1 MKKIDVGDM
10 VTRRSYGQ
18 DIVFYVRRIL
28 GTDPPVAQLIGVNV
42 RLAADSPLDDL
53 IVLDYRIKPSGPS
66 GLKAVISQIVLQRTK
81 PAPRQH
87 YRLEV
92 ARSEYVPV
100 PGKVLHIDGKE
111 HYLNQCLALYRNL
124 SVPVI
129 GLHIPEAEQPK
140 RIRAVLE
147 TYRPDILV
155 ITGHD
160 GLLRRQGSRDFLINY
175 RSSQYFVEAVK
186 QARLFDSNR
195 DGLAIIAGACQS
207 HFESLIDAGA
217 NFASAP
223 ERVMIHCYD
232 PVFVAEKLA
241 YTPFTQVVD
250 LPELFGTTISGKDG
264 IGGIETRGKL
274 RQGFPRIES
283 WLPGEAYSVP
293 KA

>member
-1 MKKIDVGDM
+1 MKKVNVGDM

-42 RLAADSPLDDL
+42 RLFADSPLDDL
-53 IVLDYRIKPSGPS
+53 VVLDYRIKPSSPS
-66 GLKAVISQIVLQRTK
+66 GLKSAISQIVLQRAK
-81 PAPRQH
+81 PDSQQH

-92 ARSEYVPV
+92 VRSDYVPV
-100 PGKVLHIDGKE
+100 PGKVLHVDGEE

-124 SVPVI
+124 NVPVI
-129 GLHIPEAEQPK
+129 GLHIPEVEQPK
-140 RIRAVLE
+140 RIREVLE
-147 TYRPDILV
+147 KYQPDILV

-160 GLLRRQGSRDFLINY
+160 GLLRRSGSRDFLANY
-175 RSSQYFVEAVK
+175 RSSQYFVETVR
-186 QARLFDSNR
+186 QARLYDSNR

-207 HFESLIDAGA
+207 HFESLIEAGA

-241 YTPFTQVVD
+241 YTPFTQVVN

-283 WLPGEAYSVP
+283 WLPSESYTLP
-293 KA
+293 KT

>member
-1 MKKIDVGDM
+1 MKKVGVGDM
-10 VTRRSYGQ
+10 ATRRSYGQ

-42 RLAADSPLDDL
+42 RLFADSPLDDL
-53 IVLDYRIKPSGPS
+53 IVLDYRVKPSSPS
-66 GLKAVISQIVLQRTK
+66 GLKAIIARVVFERAKPKPQRN
-81 PAPRQH
+81 
-87 YRLEV
+87 YRLEAV
-92 ARSEYVPV
+92 RADYVPI
-100 PGKVLHIDGKE
+100 PGKVLHIDGEE
-111 HYLNQCLALYRNL
+111 HYLKQCLTLYRNL

-129 GLHIPEAEQPK
+129 GLHIPEAEQPRK
-140 RIRAVLE
+140 IREVLE
-147 TYRPDILV
+147 KHRPDILV

-160 GLLRRQGSRDFLINY
+160 GLLRKQGSRDFLINY
-175 RSSQYFVEAVK
+175 RSSQYFVETVK
-186 QARLFDSNR
+186 QARLYDTNR

-207 HFESLIDAGA
+207 HFESLIEAGA

-250 LPELFGTTISGKDG
+250 LPELFYTTISGKDG

-274 RQGFPRIES
+274 RQGFPRLES
-283 WLPGEAYSVP
+283 WLPTESYT
-293 KA
+293 